1 MIELNKIYNEDCLE
15 GMKRIPDG
23 SVDCIVTDIPYNE
36 CNRADNGLRNLD
48 KDKADIGMFDVA
60 VLTENLCDKTK
71 GSIYMFCG
79 FNQVSTIRQTM
90 SQKGLSTRIVVWE
103 KTNPSPMNGSVIWL
117 SGVELC
123 VYGKKKNG
131 TFNLHC
137 MNTVFRYPCGG
148 NKIHPTQK
156 PVELMSQLIVA
167 STKEGDTVLDP
178 FMGSGTTAIAAIR
191 EKRNFIGFELN
202 KEYYDKAC
210 KRIKQE
216 RAQLT
221 LF

>member
-1 MIELNKIYNEDCLE
+1 MELNKIYNEDCLV

-36 CNRADNGLRNLD
+36 CNRTDNGLRNLD
-48 KDKADIGMFDVA
+48 KDKADIGIFDVA
-60 VLTENLCDKTK
+60 MLTENLCEKTK

-79 FNQVSTIRQTM
+79 FNQVSTIRQVM

-103 KTNPSPMNGSVIWL
+103 KTNPSPMNGNNIWL
-117 SGVELC
+117 SGIELC
-123 VYGKKKNG
+123 VFGKKSKA

-137 MNTVFRYPCGG
+137 KNTVLRYPCGV

-156 PVELMSQLIVA
+156 PIELMRYIVNA
-167 STKEGDTVLDP
+167 STKEGDIVLDP
-178 FMGSGTTAIAAIR
+178 FMGSGTTAIACIR
-191 EKRNFIGFELN
+191 EKRNYIGFE
-202 KEYYDKAC
+202 KSEEYWRKSME
-210 KRIKQE
+210 RIRNELSQ
-216 RAQLT
+216 QT